1 MLKTNIIV
9 LLKSAS
15 ASLILVFFMFT
26 SALAQDAVVFEQ
38 STLKI
43 ETTDAVHNFE
53 IEIATNDEQRA
64 RGLMFRN
71 DMAPD
76 AGMLF
81 VYRRDRVLT
90 MWMANTYLPL
100 DMLFIGSDG
109 RIVRVAEN
117 TIPLSRTTISSRNR
131 ARAVLELNAGTAR
144 RLGIN
149 AGDRVVYDGLPGQQG
164 PDYR

>member
-1 MLKTNIIV
+1 MLKYNNIIV
-9 LLKSAS
+9 VRSVLF
-15 ASLILVFFMFT
+15 SLFFVLFANMP
-26 SALAQDAVVFEQ
+26 ARAQDDVVFEH

-43 ETTDAVHNFE
+43 ESADTVHSFE

-71 DMAPD
+71 EMAPD

-81 VYRRDRVLT
+81 LYRRDRVLT

-109 RIVRVAEN
+109 RIVRIAEN

-149 AGDRVVYDGLPGQQG
+149 AGDRVVYDGLPGQ
-164 PDYR
+164 

>member
-1 MLKTNIIV
+1 MQNIQLIKKDIITFRFLV
-9 LLKSAS
+9 TPLFLV
-15 ASLILVFFMFT
+15 LILCVP
-26 SALAQDAVVFEQ
+26 ARAQDDVLFDR

-43 ETTDAVHNFE
+43 ETADAVHSFDVE
-53 IEIATNDEQRA
+53 VATNDEQRA

-71 DMAPD
+71 EMAPD

-109 RIVRVAEN
+109 RIVRIAEN

-144 RLGIN
+144 RLGID
-149 AGDRVVYDGLPGQQG
+149 AGDRVVYDGLPGQ
-164 PDYR
+164 

>member
-1 MLKTNIIV
+1 MLKIMNIFNVRNAALPV
-9 LLKSAS
+9 LFVLFA
-15 ASLILVFFMFT
+15 LVP
-26 SALAQDAVVFEQ
+26 AQAQEEVVFEH

-43 ETTDAVHNFE
+43 ETADAVHSFD
-53 IEIATNDEQRA
+53 IEVATNDAQRA

-71 DMAPD
+71 EMAPD

-81 VYRRDRVLT
+81 LYRRDRVLT

-100 DMLFIGSDG
+100 DMLFIGADG

-144 RLGIN
+144 RLGIR
-149 AGDRVVYDGLPGQQG
+149 AGDRVVYDGFPGQ
-164 PDYR
+164 

>member
-1 MLKTNIIV
+1 MKIFAKIIHPHV
-9 LLKSAS
+9 TLA
-15 ASLILVFFMFT
+15 LILGFFTVGM
-26 SALAQDAVVFEQ
+26 APAQDDVVFDR

-43 ETTDAVHNFE
+43 ETSDGVHSFDVE
-53 IEIATNDEQRA
+53 VATNDAQRA

-71 DMAPD
+71 EMAPD

-81 VYRRDRVLT
+81 LYRRDRILT

-109 RIVRVAEN
+109 RIVSIARN
-117 TIPLSRTTISSRNR
+117 TIPLSRTTISSRKR

-144 RLGIN
+144 RLGIS
-149 AGDRVVYDGLPGQQG
+149 AGDRVIFDGFPGQ
-164 PDYR
+164 

>member
-1 MLKTNIIV
+1 MKMSFLKVMLSLAFSLV
-9 LLKSAS
+9 LLGPS
-15 ASLILVFFMFT
+15 
-26 SALAQDAVVFEQ
+26 LAQDDVTFER

-43 ETTDAVHNFE
+43 ETVDAVHSFE
-53 IEIATNDEQRA
+53 IEIAKDDAQRA

-71 DMAPD
+71 EMAPD

-81 VYRRDRVLT
+81 IYRRDRVLT

-100 DMLFIGSDG
+100 DMLFIGADG
-109 RIVRVAEN
+109 RIVRIAEN
-117 TIPLSRTTISSRNR
+117 TIPLSRTTISSRKR

-149 AGDRVVYDGLPGQQG
+149 AGDRVIYDGLPGQ
-164 PDYR
+164 

>member
-1 MLKTNIIV
+1 MKNKVINKIRNPIIPLFFV
-9 LLKSAS
+9 LFVLPPAH
-15 ASLILVFFMFT
+15 
-26 SALAQDAVVFEQ
+26 AQDDVVFEH

-43 ETTDAVHNFE
+43 ETADAVHDFE
-53 IEIATNDEQRA
+53 IEIATNDAQRA

-71 DMAPD
+71 EMAPE

-81 VYRRDRVLT
+81 LYRRDRVLT

-109 RIVRVAEN
+109 RIVRIAEN

-149 AGDRVVYDGLPGQQG
+149 AGDRVVYDGLPGQ
-164 PDYR
+164 

>member
-1 MLKTNIIV
+1 LKNNIKQFCPHVMVVLAFGIV
-9 LLKSAS
+9 LAVSAR
-15 ASLILVFFMFT
+15 
-26 SALAQDAVVFEQ
+26 AQDAVTFDR

-43 ETTDAVHNFE
+43 ETAGGVHSFD
-53 IEIATNDEQRA
+53 IEVATNDAQRA

-71 DMAPD
+71 EMAPD

-100 DMLFIGSDG
+100 DMLFIGGDG
-109 RIVRVAEN
+109 RIVSITRN
-117 TIPLSRTTISSRNR
+117 TIPLSRTTISSRKR

-149 AGDRVVYDGLPGQQG
+149 AGDRVVYDGLPGQ
-164 PDYR
+164 

>member
-1 MLKTNIIV
+1 MVYKVLNINNIIKVTGAFLPLLFV
-9 LLKSAS
+9 LFAF
-15 ASLILVFFMFT
+15 AP
-26 SALAQDAVVFEQ
+26 ALAQDRVNFDR

-43 ETTDAVHNFE
+43 ETAGAVHSFE
-53 IEIATNDEQRA
+53 IELATNDDQRA

-71 DMAPD
+71 EMAPD

-100 DMLFIGSDG
+100 DMLFIGKDG
-109 RIVRVAEN
+109 RIVRIAEN

-149 AGDRVVYDGLPGQQG
+149 AGDRIVYDGLPGQ
-164 PDYR
+164 

>member
-1 MLKTNIIV
+1 LKIFAKIIHPHV
-9 LLKSAS
+9 TLA
-15 ASLILVFFMFT
+15 LILGFFTVGM
-26 SALAQDAVVFEQ
+26 APAQDDVVFDR

-43 ETTDAVHNFE
+43 ETSDGVHSFDVE
-53 IEIATNDEQRA
+53 VATNDAQRA

-71 DMAPD
+71 EMAPD

-81 VYRRDRVLT
+81 LYRRDRILT

-109 RIVRVAEN
+109 RIVRIARN
-117 TIPLSRTTISSRNR
+117 TIPLSRTTISSRKR

-144 RLGIN
+144 RLGIS
-149 AGDRVVYDGLPGQQG
+149 AGDRVIFDGFPGQ
-164 PDYR
+164 

>member
-1 MLKTNIIV
+1 MKMSFLKV
-9 LLKSAS
+9 LL
-15 ASLILVFFMFT
+15 SLAFSLVLLVPT
-26 SALAQDAVVFEQ
+26 LAQDDVTFER

-43 ETTDAVHNFE
+43 ETVDAVHSFE
-53 IEIATNDEQRA
+53 IEIAKDDAQRA

-71 DMAPD
+71 EMEPD

-81 VYRRDRVLT
+81 IYRRDRVLT

-100 DMLFIGSDG
+100 DMLFIGADG
-109 RIVRVAEN
+109 RIVRIAEN
-117 TIPLSRTTISSRNR
+117 TIPLSRTTISSRKR

-149 AGDRVVYDGLPGQQG
+149 AGDRVIYDGLPGQ
-164 PDYR
+164 

>member
-1 MLKTNIIV
+1 MLNISDIKKYGNTVVPLFVV
-9 LLKSAS
+9 L
-15 ASLILVFFMFT
+15 FMFT
-26 SALAQDAVVFEQ
+26 PVLAQDDVRFDR

-43 ETTDAVHNFE
+43 ETTEGVHSFE
-53 IEIATNDEQRA
+53 IELATNDDQRA

-71 DMAPD
+71 EMAPD

-100 DMLFIGSDG
+100 DMLFIGKDG
-109 RIVRVAEN
+109 RIVRIAEN

-149 AGDRVVYDGLPGQQG
+149 AGDRVVYDGLPGQ
-164 PDYR
+164 

>member
-1 MLKTNIIV
+1 MQKNKICPNVML
-9 LLKSAS
+9 A
-15 ASLILVFFMFT
+15 LVFGLIMF
-26 SALAQDAVVFEQ
+26 SPALAQDAVTFDR

-43 ETTDAVHNFE
+43 ETTEAVHSFE

-71 DMAPD
+71 EMAAD

-81 VYRRDRVLT
+81 LYRRDRVLT

-100 DMLFIGSDG
+100 DMLFVGSDG
-109 RIVRVAEN
+109 RIVHIAEN
-117 TIPLSRTTISSRNR
+117 TIPLSRTTISSRKR

-149 AGDRVVYDGLPGQQG
+149 AGDRIVYDGLPGQ
-164 PDYR
+164 

>member
-1 MLKTNIIV
+1 ML
-9 LLKSAS
+9 A
-15 ASLILVFFMFT
+15 LVFGLIMF
-26 SALAQDAVVFEQ
+26 SPALAQDAVTFDR

-43 ETTDAVHNFE
+43 ETTEAVHSFE

-71 DMAPD
+71 EMAAD

-81 VYRRDRVLT
+81 LYRRDRVLT

-100 DMLFIGSDG
+100 DMLFVGSDG
-109 RIVRVAEN
+109 RIVHIAEN
-117 TIPLSRTTISSRNR
+117 TIPLSRTTISSRKR

-149 AGDRVVYDGLPGQQG
+149 AGDRIVYDGLPGQ
-164 PDYR
+164 

>member
-1 MLKTNIIV
+1 MRKINKVRPLVKALVPLFLV
-9 LLKSAS
+9 LL
-15 ASLILVFFMFT
+15 VFVP
-26 SALAQDAVVFEQ
+26 ARAQQEVIFER
-38 STLKI
+38 SSLKI
-43 ETTDAVHNFE
+43 ETADAVHSFD
-53 IEIATNDEQRA
+53 IEVATNDEQRA

-71 DMAPD
+71 EMAPD

-109 RIVRVAEN
+109 RIVRIAEN

-149 AGDRVVYDGLPGQQG
+149 VGDVVKYDGLPGK
-164 PDYR
+164 

>member
-1 MLKTNIIV
+1 MWNIMNITNVRKSV
-9 LLKSAS
+9 LPL
-15 ASLILVFFMFT
+15 LLVLFLF
-26 SALAQDAVVFEQ
+26 APAHAQDDVKFDR

-43 ETTDAVHNFE
+43 ETADAVHSFE

-71 DMAPD
+71 EMAAD

-81 VYRRDRVLT
+81 LYRRDRVLT

-109 RIVRVAEN
+109 RIVRIAEN

-149 AGDRVVYDGLPGQQG
+149 AGDRVVYDGLPGQ
-164 PDYR
+164 